1 MEKLLQML
9 VQSNLLN
16 EGSLAAVKT
25 EVETLI
31 NETKLQAEAEVKAQ
45 LTEQWMAERELLVE
59 SLDAKLTDLFESE
72 IADLKQDIDDFR
84 DLEVEFANKLEQ
96 EKQIL
101 AEGYENQLE
110 QLIETL
116 DTFIENRLAVELQEF
131 ADDLEQAKKN
141 QFAID
146 LFETFAPQFK
156 ERFLSDDETHRAL
169 EETQAQLAEAQAQ
182 LAKTQE
188 LHETTQRNAKVTEL
202 LSTLGENQRKI
213 MSTLLE
219 NVATENLD
227 TMFTRYIDVVIAK
240 SSTKTEDKA
249 TKTQK
254 TSKQLNENTAF
265 VQGNTTPVVNTSTQT
280 VSDTDLA
287 ERKRLRKLAG
297 LD

>member
-72 IADLKQDIDDFR
+72 IADLKQDINDFR

>member
-16 EGSLAAVKT
+16 ESSLAEVRT
-25 EVETLI
+25 EVENMI
-31 NETKLQAEAEVKAQ
+31 NETKLQTEAQVKAE
-45 LTEQWMAERELLVE
+45 LTEQWIAERELLVE

-72 IADLKQDIDDFR
+72 IADLKQDIDNFR

-96 EKQIL
+96 EKTLL
-101 AEGYENQLE
+101 AEGFEDQLE

-131 ADDLEQAKKN
+131 AEDLEQAKKN

-156 ERFLSDDETHRAL
+156 DRFLSQDETHLAL
-169 EETQAQLAEAQAQ
+169 HETQLKLAEAEAQ

-188 LHETTQRNAKVTEL
+188 LHEATQRSAKLTQL
-202 LSTLGENQRKI
+202 LSTLGDNQRNV

-219 NVATENLD
+219 NVATENLEN
-227 TMFTRYIDVVIAK
+227 MFARYIDVVIAK
-240 SSTKTEDKA
+240 SSSKQPEANTKT
-249 TKTQK
+249 TNTNKT
-254 TSKQLNENTAF
+254 LNENAVL
-265 VQGNTTPVVNTSTQT
+265 VQGNKAPVVNTSTQN
-280 VSDTDLA
+280 VSNQDLK

-297 LD
+297 LE

>member
-16 EGSLAAVKT
+16 ESSLAEVRT
-25 EVETLI
+25 EVENMI
-31 NETKLQAEAEVKAQ
+31 NETKLQTEAQVKAE
-45 LTEQWMAERELLVE
+45 LTEQWIAERELLVE

-72 IADLKQDIDDFR
+72 IADLKQDIDNFR

-96 EKQIL
+96 EKTLL
-101 AEGYENQLE
+101 AEGFEDQLE

-131 ADDLEQAKKN
+131 AGDLEQAKKN

-156 ERFLSDDETHRAL
+156 DRFLSQDETHLAL
-169 EETQAQLAEAQAQ
+169 HKTQLKLAEAEAQ

-188 LHETTQRNAKVTEL
+188 LHEATQRSAKLTQL
-202 LSTLGENQRKI
+202 LSTLGDNQRNV

-219 NVATENLD
+219 NVATENLEN
-227 TMFTRYIDVVIAK
+227 MFARYIDVVIAK
-240 SSTKTEDKA
+240 SSSKQPEANTKT
-249 TKTQK
+249 TNVNKT
-254 TSKQLNENTAF
+254 LNENAVL
-265 VQGNTTPVVNTSTQT
+265 VQGNKAPVVNTSTQN
-280 VSDTDLA
+280 VSNQDLE

-297 LD
+297 LE

>member
-16 EGSLAAVKT
+16 ESSLAEVRT
-25 EVETLI
+25 EVENMI
-31 NETKLQAEAEVKAQ
+31 NETKLQTEAQVKAE
-45 LTEQWMAERELLVE
+45 LTEQWIAERELLVE

-72 IADLKQDIDDFR
+72 IADLKQDIDNFR

-96 EKQIL
+96 EKTLL

-131 ADDLEQAKKN
+131 AEDLEQAKKN

-265 VQGNTTPVVNTSTQT
+265 VQGNTTPFVNTSTQT

>member
-16 EGSLAAVKT
+16 EGSLEAVKT

-31 NETKLQAEAEVKAQ
+31 NETKLQAEAEIKAQ
-45 LTEQWMAERELLVE
+45 LTEQWIAERELLVE

-72 IADLKQDIDDFR
+72 IADLKQDINDFR

-96 EKQIL
+96 EKQNL
-101 AEGYENQLE
+101 AEGYETQLE

-131 ADDLEQAKKN
+131 AEDLEQAKKN

-188 LHETTQRNAKVTEL
+188 LHETTQRNAKMTEL
-202 LSTLGENQRKI
+202 LSALGENQRNI

-227 TMFTRYIDVVIAK
+227 TMFGRYIDVVIAK
-240 SSTKTEDKA
+240 SSPKKEENVN
-249 TKTQK
+249 KTQK
-254 TSKQLNENTAF
+254 TSKQLNENAAF